1 MKVQSLGLEGPLEE
15 GIAAHPVFF
24 PGESHGWRNLVD
36 YSPWGRKESDMM
48 EMSSVQFSSVSQ
60 LCLTLCNPMNYSTP
74 SLPVHYQ
81 LLDLIQTHAH

>member
-1 MKVQSLGLEGPLEE
+1 MQVQSLGLEGPLEE

-48 EMSSVQFSSVSQ
+48 EMS
-60 LCLTLCNPMNYSTP
+60 
-74 SLPVHYQ
+74 
-81 LLDLIQTHAH
+81 

>member
-1 MKVQSLGLEGPLEE
+1 MQVHSLGLEGPLEE
-15 GIAAHPVFF
+15 GIAAYPVFF
-24 PGESHGWRNLVD
+24 PGESHGWRSLVD

-81 LLDLIQTHAH
+81 LLDLTQTHVR